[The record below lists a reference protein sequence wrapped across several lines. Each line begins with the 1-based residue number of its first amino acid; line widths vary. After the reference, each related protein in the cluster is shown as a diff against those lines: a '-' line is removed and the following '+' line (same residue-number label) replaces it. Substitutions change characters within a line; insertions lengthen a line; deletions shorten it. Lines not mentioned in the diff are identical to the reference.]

1 MNARGITPVGM
12 MIVMVISLGV
22 LGIANGIAINKI
34 RTDIAERFR
43 MDVDGRANNLYKL
56 IRRDILLAGSMASS
70 WDSLAAIEV
79 NGDTL
84 IIRFSE
90 LDKIQY
96 YLDRVNQ
103 LHREDV
109 IVARHIQSFAVTEGD
124 FEIQISID
132 VGASRIH
139 RFINNGNLYHRVYE
153 WTIIP
158 QSTDYRNRNN

>member
-12 MIVMVISLGV
+12 MVVMVISLVV
-22 LGIANGIAINKI
+22 LGITNGIAINKI
-34 RTDIAERFR
+34 RTDAVERFR
-43 MDVDGRANNLYKL
+43 MDINGRANNLYKL

-70 WDSLAAIEV
+70 WDSLVAIEV

-109 IVARHIQSFAVTEGD
+109 IVAQHIQSFAVTEDD
-124 FEIQISID
+124 FEIQVTLD
-132 VGASRIH
+132 VGANRIH

-158 QSTDYRNRNN
+158 QTIDYRNRNN